1 MRRTLLATVLAA
13 TLGAAALV
21 LAKPG
26 HAADPTRLELTLRNH
41 RFEPAELRAPAGV
54 PIEITL
60 KNTDSTAEEFES
72 KALKVE
78 KVVAGGRTIVIKLRA
93 LTPGSYKFVGEF
105 HEATAQGVLV
115 VEAR

>member
-1 MRRTLLATVLAA
+1 MRRLLLATMLLALSIPA
-13 TLGAAALV
+13 QAAE
-21 LAKPG
+21 
-26 HAADPTRLELTLRNH
+26 PTRLELTLRDH
-41 RFEPAELRAPAGV
+41 KFVPSELRAPAGV

-60 KNTDSTAEEFES
+60 KNEDSTAEEFES

-78 KVVAGGRTIVIKLRA
+78 KVVAGGRSIVIRLRA

-105 HEATAQGVLV
+105 HEDIAQGTLV